1 MACKHDIRAG
11 CVFCGTCGAPV
22 AHVRCRCGF
31 VCGMSDVFCGGC
43 GNRLAESQRAADEA
57 ESAAVE
63 ADGRF
68 DLERMAALTAREG
81 KNLESHQ
88 AHVTQETIRK
98 LVAKRRKT
106 ALAATEVKNLK
117 SHPAHVTQETI
128 RKLVA
133 KRRKTPR

>member
-1 MACKHDIRAG
+1 MACKHENRAG
-11 CVFCGTCGAPV
+11 YVFCGTCGAPV

-31 VCGMSDVFCGGC
+31 ICGMSDIYCGRC
-43 GNRLAESQRAADEA
+43 GNRLAETQRAADKA
-57 ESAAVE
+57 GSAAVE

-68 DLERMAALTAREG
+68 DLERMTALAAKEG
-81 KNLESHQ
+81 KNLESYQ

-106 ALAATEVKNLK
+106 APAATEGKNLK
-117 SHPAHVTQETI
+117 SHQAHVTQETI

-133 KRRKTPR
+133 RRRRTPR

>member
-11 CVFCGTCGAPV
+11 SVFCGTCGAPI

-31 VCGMSDVFCGGC
+31 VCGMSDVYCGGC
-43 GNRLAESQRAADEA
+43 GNRLAESQRAVDEA

-81 KNLESHQ
+81 KNLGGYQ

-98 LVAKRRKT
+98 LVANRRKT
-106 ALAATEVKNLK
+106 ALAATAGKNLK
-117 SHPAHVTQETI
+117 SNQARVTQETI
-128 RKLVA
+128 RKLVV

>member
-1 MACKHDIRAG
+1 MACKHDNRAG
-11 CVFCGTCGAPV
+11 YVFCGTCGAPV

-31 VCGMSDVFCGGC
+31 ICGMSDIYCGRC
-43 GNRLAESQRAADEA
+43 GNRLAETQRAADKA
-57 ESAAVE
+57 GLAAVE

-68 DLERMAALTAREG
+68 DLERMAALAAKEG

-106 ALAATEVKNLK
+106 ALATAEGKNLK
-117 SHPAHVTQETI
+117 SRQARVTQETI